1 MDSRTEASE
10 GAPAGEKTKDSE
22 ELEGIESVKG
32 VKAVKAV
39 KGVKKASGV
48 SNPKRVKGVREL
60 LRRASALADGLLD
73 APENSKTIQ
82 KLRRA
87 LRRAEREATLEAER
101 MVVERSALREA
112 MLDDLVLRHAH
123 CLAVLDR
130 HRVICDSK
138 DAAEGSSGANAWAG
152 GLSAFD
158 RAIASR
164 NAIEAALR
172 ELRPNVPP
180 AAAPDTVKLLQSR

>member
-1 MDSRTEASE
+1 MESRTEASE
-10 GAPAGEKTKDSE
+10 GAPAGAKTKNSE
-22 ELEGIESVKG
+22 ELEGVESVKG
-32 VKAVKAV
+32 VKAVKAVKAV
-39 KGVKKASGV
+39 KGVKKAS
-48 SNPKRVKGVREL
+48 
-60 LRRASALADGLLD
+60 ALADGLLD
-73 APENSKTIQ
+73 APGNLKTIQ